1 MRKMRILVIGPGMQ
15 IGGVERSLLGLL
27 DAFDYSCV
35 EVDLFLR
42 SHDGELMPLINQNVN
57 LLPEYKPLTLATWP
71 ISKLFRSG
79 HFGIGTTRLLS
90 KIRGD
95 IRGRMTGS
103 SSVNTHLCNKFLVR
117 RMPKLE
123 RHYDLAL
130 GFFWPFY
137 GLESKVDAEVK
148 VGWVHTDYSNVNE
161 KLDVDFYREMW
172 GSLDYVACVSEGVR
186 ASFAKVYPE
195 LKERMIVVE
204 NILSGAM
211 IASQASEFD
220 VTEEM
225 PNDGKLKILSVGRF
239 APPKGFDEAIRAC
252 KILHDQGYGFRWY
265 FIGYGPDEQML
276 ESLVAELDC
285 ADYVRILGKKAN
297 PYPYIAACDLYAQ
310 PSRYEGKAVTVR
322 ESQMLHK
329 PVMITRYETSAS
341 QLEEGVDGYI
351 CEMGIQGI
359 VDGVS
364 RLISDSDLRQRLVTG
379 TYSRS
384 YDNAYV
390 AGKIAKLRRLDG

>member
-42 SHDGELMPLINQNVN
+42 SHGGELMPLINQNVN
-57 LLPEYKPLTLATWP
+57 LLLEYKPLTLATWP

-90 KIRGD
+90 KVRGD
-95 IRGRMTGS
+95 IRGHMTGS
-103 SSVNTHLCNKFLVR
+103 SSVNTHLCNKLLVR
-117 RMPKLE
+117 RMSKPE

-130 GFFWPFY
+130 GFFWPFF
-137 GLESKVDAEVK
+137 GLESKVVAEVK

-172 GSLDYVACVSEGVR
+172 GSLDYIACVSEGVR

-195 LKERMIVVE
+195 LKGRMIVVE

-211 IASQASEFD
+211 IASQANEFD

-239 APPKGFDEAIRAC
+239 APQKGFDEAIRAC
-252 KILHDQGYGFRWY
+252 KILHDQGYAFRWY

-276 ESLVAELDC
+276 ESLVAELGC
-285 ADYVRILGKKAN
+285 ADYVRILGKRAN
-297 PYPYIAACDLYAQ
+297 PYPYIEACDLYAQ

-322 ESQMLHK
+322 EAQMLHK
-329 PVMITRYETSAS
+329 PVMITRYETSGS

-351 CEMGIQGI
+351 SEMGVQGI
-359 VDGVS
+359 VNGVS

-384 YDNAYV
+384 YDNACV